1 MQTWTW
7 KVTAFFSEYELC
19 KPEQHMNEESESSN
33 SMNDK
38 FDGIGTG
45 CCCMKGK
52 IKCECRCSWI
62 CVLCAL
68 LTTKCS
74 KYHIH
79 QNLLQEK
86 KNPVVHHSCIAPP
99 QLYHL
104 SSISVSSVKKFVTC
118 TKGTL
123 MEFSIYT
130 LRCYFH
136 FSHIYKLKLLQT

>member
-7 KVTAFFSEYELC
+7 KVTAFFSECELC

-33 SMNDK
+33 SMNDR

-104 SSISVSSVKKFVTC
+104 SSLSVSSVKNVW
-118 TKGTL
+118 
-123 MEFSIYT
+123 
-130 LRCYFH
+130 H
-136 FSHIYKLKLLQT
+136 ALKVHWWNSQFILCAAIFILATFIN